1 VVTTCSPKNF
11 ALVESYGAEKAFD
24 YHSPTCGEDIRAYT
38 KNSLEYVL
46 DIITE
51 AKTIRQSYAAIG
63 RGGGKYVGFELLPQ
77 ELIATMRKAVK
88 SDWVMGVEMTG
99 VEIKLPGE
107 YYRAESPE
115 LRAWGCAWIR
125 RFEALYNAGKIR
137 PHPIKLNT
145 GGLKEVICGIGEMQR
160 REVSAQKLVYTL

>member
-1 VVTTCSPKNF
+1 M
-11 ALVESYGAEKAFD
+11 ESYGAEKAFD
-24 YHSPTCGEDIRAYT
+24 YHSPTCGEEIRAYT
-38 KNSLEYVL
+38 NNALEYVL

-63 RGGGKYVGFELLPQ
+63 RGGGRYVGFELLPK
-77 ELIATMRKAVK
+77 ELISSMRKAVK

-107 YYRAESPE
+107 YYRKENPE

-125 RFEALYNAGKIR
+125 RFEALFAAGKIR
-137 PHPIKLNT
+137 PHPVKTNP
-145 GGLKEVICGIGEMQR
+145 GGLAKVIDGIGAMQRKEVSG
-160 REVSAQKLVYTL
+160 QKLVYTLHASR